1 MKKFLSRIL
10 MGALKT
16 FAAFVLLSI
25 VARFVPTLN
34 WFFFQ
39 KNEHDRVFYTLLEAE
54 KAMAQGKTYDVLIF
68 GSSTCEN
75 AIDPELF
82 TELTGLSVFKLVT
95 GAQTINMSVE
105 LARYCAPRM
114 QPRYVI
120 VDAYPRYGRELTE
133 EGIERA
139 IINSPNATSPLI
151 MSILSIDPYSVTTD
165 YLWLSRAIGTWVKP
179 YNESSIMKRPHEFEM
194 LGPGFTR
201 TVVDP
206 PAPAQ
211 GFNVSPL
218 AAEGV
223 MSLNALGDDLA
234 RTNQQLVAIVPP
246 LQNGVITFEAE
257 ATFPLIQPEARP
269 DTCFFDQKHLRGVC
283 VKGYTE
289 EVAARFN
296 AFRASEPA
304 KGNLHAGEKQR

>member
-1 MKKFLSRIL
+1 MKKFLTRIL
-10 MGALKT
+10 LGSLKT
-16 FAAFVLLSI
+16 ASAFVLLS
-25 VARFVPTLN
+25 VLARFVPTLN

-54 KAMAQGKTYDVLIF
+54 KAMAEGQTFDVLIF

-82 TELTGLSVFKLVT
+82 TEITGMSVFKLVT

-105 LARYCAPRM
+105 LARFCAPRLR
-114 QPRYVI
+114 PRYI
-120 VDAYPRYGRELTE
+120 IIDAYPRYGRDLTE

-151 MSILSIDPYSVTTD
+151 LSILSIDPSSITTD

-179 YNESSIMKRPHEFEM
+179 YNESSIVRRPYEFEM

-211 GFNVSPL
+211 AFNFSPL
-218 AAEGV
+218 AQEGV
-223 MSLNALGDDLA
+223 QSMNALGVELA
-234 RTNQQLVAIVPP
+234 KTHQQLIAIVPP
-246 LQNGVITFEAE
+246 LQNGVITFEGE
-257 ATFPLIQPEARP
+257 PTFPLIRPDARP

-283 VKGYTE
+283 VRSYTE
-289 EVAARFN
+289 EVATRFN
-296 AFRASEPA
+296 AYRVSELA
-304 KGNLHAGEKQR
+304 KGNLHAFE